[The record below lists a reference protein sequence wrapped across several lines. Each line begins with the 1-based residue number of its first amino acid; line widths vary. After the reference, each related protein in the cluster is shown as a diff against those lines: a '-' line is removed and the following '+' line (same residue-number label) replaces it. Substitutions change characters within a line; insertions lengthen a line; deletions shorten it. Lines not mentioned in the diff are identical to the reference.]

1 MRYSL
6 TGSYFSLGT
15 LISSTSKTD
24 LNDVMKGALNTRNQ
38 TQSCLISSNSNLICL
53 MELYITFS
61 YIIMTIVN
69 SPPFIGTHL
78 PYKRGG
84 PFLRAFEIWHG
95 KSGGLWLEGPYQR
108 GTTVFFSYLTIAHK
122 VNNEKLI
129 WLRSAIEFM
138 LLYIVHRIHFS
149 QVFILKLKALII
161 FILKWHSWMLIV
173 FY

>member
-24 LNDVMKGALNTRNQ
+24 LYDVMKGALNTRNQ

-61 YIIMTIVN
+61 YIIMTIVI

-78 PYKRGG
+78 PYKSGG
-84 PFLRAFEIWHG
+84 PFLRG
-95 KSGGLWLEGPYQR
+95 DNLV
-108 GTTVFFSYLTIAHK
+108 VF
-122 VNNEKLI
+122 
-129 WLRSAIEFM
+129 
-138 LLYIVHRIHFS
+138 
-149 QVFILKLKALII
+149 
-161 FILKWHSWMLIV
+161 
-173 FY
+173 